1 MYTILASPV
10 QKGYNRRYVDLYI
23 SMIVSILDCPHY
35 LDIPWMRR
43 WVSFYGPLWF
53 ETEFW
58 QHLSSVLQIHTV
70 PARSSIE
77 RIAGGAAEILSQIG
91 VEHEN

>member
-1 MYTILASPV
+1 
-10 QKGYNRRYVDLYI
+10 
-23 SMIVSILDCPHY
+23 
-35 LDIPWMRR
+35 MRR